1 MRTRGVPA
9 EGNSRL
15 NETELYRELGALTK
29 NRDEWERNIP
39 YVSSLLS
46 SDSVKIRAKAL
57 WLLGEMG
64 LKHPASIRGSVPA
77 VASFCDSGEPF
88 LRERAIN
95 ALGRIGR
102 SDYRLIEPYWTGLFR
117 FAADPEA
124 KVRLSFI
131 WASENIAANTPDP
144 YQNFIPVFAEL
155 LQDRDERVRMEAP
168 EIFRVLGRRRPAFV
182 HPYIELLRTI
192 SETDGNRV
200 VRIHCLGAIKAACR
214 EQAKRAQ

>member
-1 MRTRGVPA
+1 MRTRAVP
-9 EGNSRL
+9 GGDNGQL

-64 LKHPASIRGSVPA
+64 LKHPAAIRGCVPA
-77 VASFCDSGEPF
+77 IASFCDSGEPL

-102 SDYRLIEPYWTGLFR
+102 GDYRLIEPYWTDLFR

-124 KVRLSFI
+124 NVRLSFI
-131 WASENIAANTPDP
+131 WASENIATNTPDP
-144 YQNFIPVFAEL
+144 YRNSMPVFAEL
-155 LQDRDERVRMEAP
+155 LHDRDERVRMEAP
-168 EIFRVLGRRRPAFV
+168 EIFRVLGKRRPEFV
-182 HPYIELLRTI
+182 HPYIELLRKI
-192 SETDGNRV
+192 SESDGNRV
-200 VRIHCLGAIKAACR
+200 VRIHCLGAIKAAGGERTDR
-214 EQAKRAQ
+214 EL

>member
-1 MRTRGVPA
+1 MRTRGVPL

-77 VASFCDSGEPF
+77 VASFCDSGELLLGDIVLSTEHVLQNAAEFGHSVEREYAF
-88 LRERAIN
+88 LIVHSMLHLTGFDHIEESD
-95 ALGRIGR
+95 RI
-102 SDYRLIEPYWTGLFR
+102 
-117 FAADPEA
+117 
-124 KVRLSFI
+124 
-131 WASENIAANTPDP
+131 
-144 YQNFIPVFAEL
+144 
-155 LQDRDERVRMEAP
+155 RMEEAQKA
-168 EIFRVLGRRRPAFV
+168 IMQIIG
-182 HPYIELLRTI
+182 I
-192 SETDGNRV
+192 SR
-200 VRIHCLGAIKAACR
+200 
-214 EQAKRAQ
+214 